1 MPCRYHTVVGQM
13 VIKNRFFVPDFSYVC
28 ETMKKKGH
36 AFRNIGK
43 TKKNYIVKKK
53 QTKKTKKTYT
63 VKSALLLS
71 IVQIF

>member
-43 TKKNYIVKKK
+43 TKKIIFPS
-53 QTKKTKKTYT
+53 